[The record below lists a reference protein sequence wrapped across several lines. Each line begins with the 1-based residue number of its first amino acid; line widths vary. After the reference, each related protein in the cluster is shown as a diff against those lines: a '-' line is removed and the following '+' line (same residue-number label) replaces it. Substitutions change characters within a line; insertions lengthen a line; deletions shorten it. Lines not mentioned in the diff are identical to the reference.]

1 MDLSMTPLPTI
12 FSFVCFY
19 DYFIA
24 SVSTVNINKKQGENP
39 DKSAGHFII
48 LFSIEFCPQQ
58 H

>member
-1 MDLSMTPLPTI
+1 MELSVTPLPTI
-12 FSFVCFY
+12 SSSVCFY
-19 DYFIA
+19 DYFIT
-24 SVSTVNINKKQGENP
+24 SVWTVSINKKQGENP